1 MHHGIWKST
10 HQLIMLHKS
19 GKTRNTIVLSH
30 LQPVKNQDP
39 NCMFDSCG
47 EDSRFITHYPLQ
59 AWFLASKLNIG

>member
-30 LQPVKNQDP
+30 LQPKIRIQIV
-39 NCMFDSCG
+39 CLTVVVRILGSLL
-47 EDSRFITHYPLQ
+47 ITHYKHGFSQ
-59 AWFLASKLNIG
+59 AN